1 MCRAER
7 LPIVMMRTCSITPPG
22 LLREILPL
30 EAVRLKQQCVSTR
43 VSVLSDWDWRQD
55 DPDLADG
62 AKGKG
67 RAIDAI
73 EQLARIEH
81 RASCRRGGLCNRWHG
96 FAAQHRRM
104 GAHSGRHGL

>member
-7 LPIVMMRTCSITPPG
+7 LPIVMMRTRSITPPG

-62 AKGKG
+62 AKGT
-67 RAIDAI
+67 AIDA
-73 EQLARIEH
+73 IEH
-81 RASCRRGGLCNRWHG
+81 RASCRSGGLCNRWHG
-96 FAAQHRRM
+96 FAAQHRSM
-104 GAHSGRHGL
+104 GSR

>member
-1 MCRAER
+1 MCRVER
-7 LPIVMMRTCSITPPG
+7 MPIVMTRTCSITPPG

-62 AKGKG
+62 AKGT
-67 RAIDAI
+67 AIDA
-73 EQLARIEH
+73 IEH
-81 RASCRRGGLCNRWHG
+81 RASCRSGGLCNRWHG
-96 FAAQHRRM
+96 FAAQHRSM
-104 GAHSGRHGL
+104 GSR